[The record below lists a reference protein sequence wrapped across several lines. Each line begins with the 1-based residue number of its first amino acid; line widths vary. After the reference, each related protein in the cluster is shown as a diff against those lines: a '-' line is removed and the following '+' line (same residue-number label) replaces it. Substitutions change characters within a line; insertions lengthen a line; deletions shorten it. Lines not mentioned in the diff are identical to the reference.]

1 MYIITKKSADKTL
14 PGVYKLKRAKNIGIY
29 AVIFGLVL
37 AMVWF
42 YNSGTKEDQKEVKT
56 STMIKYLKEDEVKNI
71 NVTETKLTAKLKSGD
86 KVYAY
91 VNSAVDLSYIYDS
104 YIMPQVDSGKL
115 KLESDEPKKES
126 IWLSLLP
133 TLIMIGIMVVFFILI
148 MNQSGG
154 GGKAMSFG
162 KSRAK
167 LQKDGDLKKI
177 TFKDVAGLEEEK
189 EELEEIVDFLKH
201 PAKYNNLGARIPKGI
216 LLVGPPG
223 TGKTYISRATAG
235 EAGVPFFTI
244 SGSDFV
250 EMFVGVGASRVRDLF
265 EQAKKNAPCI
275 VFIDEIDAVGRKR
288 GAGLGGGHDE
298 REQTLNQ
305 LLVEMDGFAEN
316 AGIIILAATNRP
328 DVLDPALLR
337 PGRFDRQIVIGI
349 PDIKGR
355 EEIFRVHSRNKP
367 LAEGVDP
374 KVLARRTPGFS
385 PADIENMLNEAA
397 LLAAR
402 RNGMKIRMDEIE
414 EAITKVIAGPEKK
427 SRVISEEERKL
438 TAYHEAGHAV
448 VAHVLPKTDPVH
460 QITIIPR
467 GRAGGFT
474 MILPKE
480 DKYYGT
486 KETMREQIIHLLGG
500 RVAEMLTLDDV
511 STGASNDIQ
520 RATDIA
526 KEMVTKYG
534 FSEKLGPVNYS
545 SSDEVFLGKDFSTRQ
560 NYSEETASEIDEEVK
575 AIIEEAYEAAKTI
588 LSEHMEQLTAVAEGL
603 LAVETLDN
611 QQFERLYDGDV
622 TPEELA
628 EELRIELE
636 KKKARNEKEAA
647 QSARKRKKEAELEKQ
662 RLEEAARALEEQTK
676 NSKFKPSIMIYNE
689 ETKTA
694 EPFNPTNLSKPGDS
708 VPDGDMPEDD
718 DFETPEQPE
727 VRGEFASDDDFE
739 NAAGDDD
746 MPSEEE
752 LAVYDTDYLNADDD
766 DDSEVD
772 ADDDD
777 ADDEDSLDVFADDD
791 GSDSDDENRK
801 KDE

>member
-1 MYIITKKSADKTL
+1 MKKVT
-14 PGVYKLKRAKNIGIY
+14 KNIGIY
-29 AVIFGLVL
+29 VIIFGLVL

-42 YNSGTKEDQKEVKT
+42 YNSDAPKEEKEIKT
-56 STMIKYLKEDEVKNI
+56 STMIHYLQDKKVESI
-71 NVTETKLTAKLKSGD
+71 NVTETKMTAELNNGKT
-86 KVYAY
+86 VYAY

-104 YIMPQVDSGKL
+104 YIMPQVDEGSL
-115 KLESDEPKKES
+115 KLNSDEPKKES
-126 IWLSLLP
+126 IWISLLP

-167 LQKDGDLKKI
+167 LQKSSDLRKI
-177 TFKDVAGLEEEK
+177 TFKDVAGLKEEK
-189 EELEEIVDFLKH
+189 EELEEIVDFLRH
-201 PAKYNNLGARIPKGI
+201 PAKYNSLGARIPKGI

-223 TGKTYISRATAG
+223 TGKTYISKATAG

-265 EQAKKNAPCI
+265 DQAKKNAPCI

-349 PDIKGR
+349 PDIVGR
-355 EEIFRVHSRNKP
+355 EEIFRIHSRNKP

-402 RNGMKIRMDEIE
+402 RNGIKIRMEEIE

-500 RVAEMLTLDDV
+500 RVAEMLTLDDI

-560 NYSEETASEIDEEVK
+560 AYSEETANEIDEEVK
-575 AIIEEAYEAAKTI
+575 AIIEEAYDTARTI
-588 LSEHMEQLTAVAEGL
+588 LSEHLDQLTAVAEGL
-603 LAVETLDN
+603 LEVETLDN
-611 QQFERLYDGDV
+611 RQFEELYDGV
-622 TPEELA
+622 KTPEEIGQELK
-628 EELRIELE
+628 EELKKREISNRAEAAEAEKMHKKALEEE
-636 KKKARNEKEAA
+636 KKR
-647 QSARKRKKEAELEKQ
+647 Q
-662 RLEEAARALEEQTK
+662 LEEAAKALEEK
-676 NSKFKPSIMIYNE
+676 HGDSKFKPTIMTYNDV
-689 ETKTA
+689 TKTA
-694 EPFNPTNLSKPGDS
+694 TPYEPENR
-708 VPDGDMPEDD
+708 DD
-718 DFETPEQPE
+718 DDEP
-727 VRGEFASDDDFE
+727 
-739 NAAGDDD
+739 AADPQDRDDD

-752 LAVYDTDYLNADDD
+752 LAVYDTDYLNADD
-766 DDSEVD
+766 
-772 ADDDD
+772 
-777 ADDEDSLDVFADDD
+777 EDSSGEEHDAEDHS
-791 GSDSDDENRK
+791 SDEEK
-801 KDE
+801 

>member
-1 MYIITKKSADKTL
+1 M
-14 PGVYKLKRAKNIGIY
+14 
-29 AVIFGLVL
+29 
-37 AMVWF
+37 
-42 YNSGTKEDQKEVKT
+42 
-56 STMIKYLKEDEVKNI
+56 
-71 NVTETKLTAKLKSGD
+71 
-86 KVYAY
+86 
-91 VNSAVDLSYIYDS
+91 SYIYDS
-104 YIMPQVDSGKL
+104 YIMPQVDEGNL

-126 IWLSLLP
+126 IWISLLP

-167 LQKDGDLKKI
+167 LQKDSDLKKI
-177 TFKDVAGLEEEK
+177 TFKDVAGLKEEK
-189 EELEEIVDFLKH
+189 EELEEIVDFLRH
-201 PAKYNNLGARIPKGI
+201 PAKYNSLGARIPKGI

-305 LLVEMDGFAEN
+305 LLVEMDGFADN

-349 PDIKGR
+349 PDIVGR
-355 EEIFRVHSRNKP
+355 EEIFRIHSRNKP
-367 LAEGVDP
+367 LDEGVDP

-402 RNGMKIRMDEIE
+402 RNGMKIRMEEIE

-545 SSDEVFLGKDFSTRQ
+545 SSDEVFLGKDFSTRK

-575 AIIEEAYEAAKTI
+575 AIIEEAYAAAKAI
-588 LSEHMEQLTAVAEGL
+588 LQENMEQLKAVAEGL
-603 LAVETLDN
+603 LEVETLDN
-611 QQFERLYDGDV
+611 EQFIKLYDGIL
-622 TPEELA
+622 TPKELA
-628 EELRIELE
+628 EELKSKMEKKRELDRIEAEQSE
-636 KKKARNEKEAA
+636 KM
-647 QSARKRKKEAELEKQ
+647 RKREAELERK
-662 RLEEAARALEEQTK
+662 RLEEAAKELEEK
-676 NSKFKPSIMIYNE
+676 NRNSKFKPTIMIYNDK
-689 ETKTA
+689 TKTA
-694 EPFNPTNLSKPGDS
+694 EPFNPTNLSKPQDE
-708 VPDGDMPEDD
+708 VPAED
-718 DFETPEQPE
+718 ETPSEE
-727 VRGEFASDDDFE
+727 DIS
-739 NAAGDDD
+739 DDD

-752 LAVYDTDYLNADDD
+752 LAVYDTDYLNDDD
-766 DDSEVD
+766 DQTDEED
-772 ADDDD
+772 GDDDQQ
-777 ADDEDSLDVFADDD
+777 SHD
-791 GSDSDDENRK
+791 GKRNE
-801 KDE
+801 